1 MSTLDGVC
9 AVLAASLVIISLRAL
24 PFLVLSRC
32 NGEAKWLKV
41 AEKWLSPIV
50 IALLVVYS
58 YSTLE
63 WRTFMPYA
71 AGALTIALQLTFKNG
86 LVSIFVGT
94 ALYMIL
100 VRFFP

>member
-1 MSTLDGVC
+1 MSKFDGIL
-9 AVLAASLVIISLRAL
+9 AVIAASLVIIALRAL
-24 PFLVLSRC
+24 PFLLMSRLS
-32 NGEAKWLKV
+32 GETKWLKV
-41 AEKWLSPIV
+41 AEKYLSPIV

-71 AGALTIALQLTFKNG
+71 AGALTVILQLLWKNG
-86 LVSIFVGT
+86 LVSIFAGT

-100 VRFFP
+100 VRLFP

>member
-71 AGALTIALQLTFKNG
+71 AGALTIALQLIFKNG
-86 LVSIFVGT
+86 LVSIFAGT

-100 VRFFP
+100 VRLIP